1 MLEDADNSS
10 SDLKS
15 NKRQRLGRVKSA
27 EKAYEVVKGSEY
39 AGSCGEHTYGDL
51 RTLEMDLDET
61 YCYRKQKRA
70 ANRQNIAR
78 HCFGCGKIF

>member
-1 MLEDADNSS
+1 MLEGVDNSS

-15 NKRQRLGRVKSA
+15 KKRQRVGRDKSE

-51 RTLEMDLDET
+51 LTMEMDLDET